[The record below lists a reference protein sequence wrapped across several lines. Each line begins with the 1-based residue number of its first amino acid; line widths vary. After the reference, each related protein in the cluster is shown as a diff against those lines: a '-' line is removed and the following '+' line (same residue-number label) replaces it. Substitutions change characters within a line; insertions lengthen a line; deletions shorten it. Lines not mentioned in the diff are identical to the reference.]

1 MFIAARN
8 PTKIQHAK
16 SVSFAS
22 ALVRTG
28 NSTKS
33 NRDEL
38 VRYLDW
44 MGRPRPK
51 DWELDDPTGKP
62 IDQIRPFL
70 EEIDRRVRA
79 LLEELV
85 PAVR

>member
-28 NSTKS
+28 NPTKS

-44 MGRPRPK
+44 MGRPRQKIGNLTIPP
-51 DWELDDPTGKP
+51 ESLS
-62 IDQIRPFL
+62 IRSDQSSKRSIGEYGRC
-70 EEIDRRVRA
+70 
-79 LLEELV
+79 
-85 PAVR
+85 